1 MSFSER
7 MGLTPERQ
15 IQVRSMDS
23 RLRNRLYNFYNG
35 IDYGGETFSRI
46 VAERYILDK
55 MGMQVHSKQSYN
67 KENIY
72 KKFCD
77 DKSWY
82 VPYDIIEYAL
92 NIYEKNSEEYLGI
105 DVEYKEAVALLNKI
119 LCEEKSGYRFVNGQF
134 VPITDETELE
144 EIKTAMHSE
153 FDAVDTHISK
163 ALSLYSDRDNPDY
176 ENSIK
181 ESISAV
187 ESMCCIITG
196 MTGGSA
202 TLGAALKKLEDNGVV
217 IHEAMKSAFR
227 QLYGYTSDENG
238 IRHGGIDFK
247 KAPEEDARYMLV
259 SCSAFV
265 NYLKDK
271 YSRSKSAE

>member
-7 MGLTPERQ
+7 MGLVPERQ
-15 IQVRSMDS
+15 IQTESMDD
-23 RLRNRLYNFYNG
+23 RLRNRLYNFIVQVDES
-35 IDYGGETFSRI
+35 ID
-46 VAERYILDK
+46 RYKNPLIKYTLDK
-55 MGMQVHSKQSYN
+55 MGGRINGYFD
-67 KENIY
+67 IY
-72 KKFCD
+72 EIEKFFFGKKAWF
-77 DKSWY
+77 
-82 VPYDIIEYAL
+82 VTYDCIEYAMEYVYDYDDYSEIEEEL
-92 NIYEKNSEEYLGI
+92 NE
-105 DVEYKEAVALLNKI
+105 I
-119 LCEEKSGYRFVNGQF
+119 LIEEKSGYRFINGQF

-144 EIKTAMHSE
+144 EIKAAMHSE

-163 ALSLYSDRDNPDY
+163 ALALYSDRDNPDY

-271 YSRSKSAE
+271 YSKSKSAE

>member
-15 IQVRSMDS
+15 IQTESMDD
-23 RLRNRLYNFYNG
+23 RLRNRLYNFFKQVGNDYNRSYM
-35 IDYGGETFSRI
+35 IK
-46 VAERYILDK
+46 YILDK
-55 MGMQVHSKQSYN
+55 MGMKVHSADSYN
-67 KENIY
+67 NEKIY
-72 KKFCD
+72 QKFCD

-92 NIYEKNSEEYLGI
+92 EYAVKWEEKVKGNDSGTY
-105 DVEYKEAVALLNKI
+105 ALRLNEI

-247 KAPEEDARYMLV
+247 KAHEEDARYMLV